1 MNVRNIKITLLCLA
15 LCVLMSL
22 SLVSCVE
29 IADESAAP
37 ESSKVEVVRVLENID
52 KGIKITTSKIE
63 VVSVDK
69 ASLPPATILSK
80 DDVLGKYAT
89 VDMIAGDY
97 FTPVKITD
105 KRPETPTADD
115 TPEDDGVLNF
125 KDAGYV
131 IVSDYVKADT
141 GSDVSDAIQKLINEN
156 PNKTLYFP
164 DGEYLISKPI
174 TTSADPSKSVSLE
187 LSNYAHFKPTE
198 NWSGGEE
205 AMFRLGAT
213 DMAEGIVNEG
223 NYYSLTGG
231 IIDGNKIA
239 DAISVEN
246 AGIVSLRYISIKG
259 AVVGI
264 HVKGDEQGRGPRA
277 DIHTVNIVGSLT
289 LDSIGVLI
297 ESDGNTLTNMRIA
310 SNQIAIKLCSSDNFL
325 RNLHPLYIFGSGF
338 SEGYMESVAFYDEGT
353 RNFYDNCY
361 NDQFAIGFYMSK
373 DTASVY
379 DCCFNYW
386 YSPNYYVH
394 IGFSAEGQFNSI
406 IRSTSVDTN
415 HAASGTRCEFLVV
428 GEKGGKGII
437 QSVYFNPEQI
447 NDSSYLD
454 YIVDEPIY

>member
-1 MNVRNIKITLLCLA
+1 MNVKNIKITLCCLA
-15 LCVLMSL
+15 LCILACISF
-22 SLVSCVE
+22 VSCDA
-29 IADESAAP
+29 IADESAP
-37 ESSKVEVVRVLENID
+37 EVSSKVEVVRVLENID
-52 KGIKITTSKIE
+52 KGVKITNAKIE

-69 ASLPPATILSK
+69 DSLPPATILSK
-80 DDVLGKYAT
+80 DEVIGKYAKI
-89 VDMIAGDY
+89 DMIAGDY

-105 KRPETPTADD
+105 KRPETPSADAP
-115 TPEDDGVLNF
+115 TEDDGVLNF

-141 GSDVSDAIQKLINEN
+141 GTDVSDAIQKLIDEN

-164 DGEYLISKPI
+164 DGVYLISKPI

-198 NWSGGEE
+198 DWSSEE

-289 LDSIGVLI
+289 LDSIGALI
-297 ESDGNTLTNMRIA
+297 ESNGNTLTNMRIA
-310 SNQIAIKLCSSDNFL
+310 SNQIAIKLCGSDNFL

-353 RNFYDNCY
+353 RNFTIT
-361 NDQFAIGFYMSK
+361 AI
-373 DTASVY
+373 T
-379 DCCFNYW
+379 
-386 YSPNYYVH
+386 
-394 IGFSAEGQFNSI
+394 
-406 IRSTSVDTN
+406 TS
-415 HAASGTRCEFLVV
+415 L
-428 GEKGGKGII
+428 
-437 QSVYFNPEQI
+437 Q
-447 NDSSYLD
+447 
-454 YIVDEPIY
+454 

>member
-1 MNVRNIKITLLCLA
+1 MNIRNIRSTLICLA
-15 LCVLMSL
+15 LCVLL
-22 SLVSCVE
+22 CASLVACNADVTSDASGVE
-29 IADESAAP
+29 KI
-37 ESSKVEVVRVLENID
+37 EVVRVLENID
-52 KGIKITTSKIE
+52 KGIKITSAKIE

-69 ASLPPATILSK
+69 ESLPPATILSK
-80 DDVLGKYAT
+80 DEVIGKYAT
-89 VDMIAGDY
+89 VDMKAGDY
-97 FTPVKITD
+97 FTPVKIAD
-105 KRPETPTADD
+105 KRPDTPTADA
-115 TPEDDGVLNF
+115 TPENDGVLNF

-141 GSDVSDAIQKLINEN
+141 GADVSDAIQKLINEN

-198 NWSGGEE
+198 DWSGGEE

-231 IIDGNKIA
+231 IIDGNKVA

-264 HVKGDEQGRGPRA
+264 HVKGDEQGRGPRT

-297 ESDGNTLTNMRIA
+297 ESNGNTLTNMRIA

-325 RNLHPLYIFGSGF
+325 RNLHFIY
-338 SEGYMESVAFYDEGT
+338 SEAALARDIWKALPSTT
-353 RNFYDNCY
+353 RAR
-361 NDQFAIGFYMSK
+361 AIS
-373 DTASVY
+373 T
-379 DCCFNYW
+379 
-386 YSPNYYVH
+386 
-394 IGFSAEGQFNSI
+394 I
-406 IRSTSVDTN
+406 IAITTS
-415 HAASGTRCEFLVV
+415 L
-428 GEKGGKGII
+428 
-437 QSVYFNPEQI
+437 P
-447 NDSSYLD
+447 
-454 YIVDEPIY
+454 

>member
-29 IADESAAP
+29 IADESTAP
-37 ESSKVEVVRVLENID
+37 EDSKVEVVRVLENID

-69 ASLPPATILSK
+69 ESLPPATILSK
-80 DDVLGKYAT
+80 DEVLGKYAT

-105 KRPETPTADD
+105 KRPETPSADAP
-115 TPEDDGVLNF
+115 TEDDGVLNF

-141 GSDVSDAIQKLINEN
+141 GTDVSDAIQKLIDEN

-164 DGEYLISKPI
+164 DGVYLISKPI

-198 NWSGGEE
+198 DWSSEE

-297 ESDGNTLTNMRIA
+297 ESNGNTLTNMRIA
-310 SNQIAIKLCSSDNFL
+310 SNLIAIKLTGSDNFL
-325 RNLHPLYIFGSGF
+325 RNLHPLYIY
-338 SEGYMESVAFYDEGT
+338 EGGLNNSYAQSCAFYDVGT

-361 NDQFAIGFYMSK
+361 NDQFAVGFYMGK
-373 DTASVY
+373 DTASIY
-379 DCCFNYW
+379 DCCFNFW
-386 YSPNYYVH
+386 YSDRGAIH
-394 IGFSAEGQFNSI
+394 IAFKAEGKFNSN
-406 IRSTSVDTN
+406 IRSTAFDTN
-415 HAASGTRCEFLVV
+415 HNATALCEFLVV
-428 GEKGGKGII
+428 GESGGAGVIE
-437 QSVYFNPEQI
+437 SVFFNPNHVKDQ
-447 NDSSYLD
+447 SFRD
-454 YIVDEPIY
+454 YIINEPIY